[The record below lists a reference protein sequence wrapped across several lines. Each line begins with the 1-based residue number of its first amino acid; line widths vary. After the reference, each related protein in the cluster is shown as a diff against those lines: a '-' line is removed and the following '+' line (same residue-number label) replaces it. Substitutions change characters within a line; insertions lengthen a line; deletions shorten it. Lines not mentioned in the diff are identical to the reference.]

1 MNTWI
6 LLERPAAQLETLYR
20 LATHADTQKLFTGT
34 SLGGFA
40 EHSPLLA
47 RLNNQPTLTQAIEQT
62 PAQWPGLLI
71 ESTCDTPSVL
81 AHLRQMLFVNFDQQR
96 KGVLRYSNPTVA
108 SYFFAACTAQDLSL
122 WLGPIKSLRWFGAT
136 WATQATGEA
145 GWQQLNNLHANDWRI
160 ERTHRAMVLSVA
172 QEEALTR
179 QRNEQFLFHWWQQ
192 HPRHSFAHAHE
203 LLEQALT
210 QGIDDSDAI
219 SDYLS
224 THCAQVQL

>member
-20 LATHADTQKLFTGT
+20 LATHPDTQKLFAGT
-34 SLGGFA
+34 SLDGFA
-40 EHSPLLA
+40 EHSPLLV
-47 RLNNQPTLTQAIEQT
+47 RLNNQPTLIQAIEQI

-122 WLGPIKSLRWFGAT
+122 WLGPISRLRWFGAT
-136 WATQATGEA
+136 WAAQATGEA

-160 ERTHRAMVLSVA
+160 EWAHRAMVLSVA

-179 QRNEQFLFHWWQQ
+179 QRNEQFLYHWWQQ
-192 HPRHSFAHAHE
+192 HPQHSFMQASHW
-203 LLEQALT
+203 LEQALS
-210 QGIDDSDAI
+210 QGIDDSEDI
-219 SDYLS
+219 SVFLNA
-224 THCAQVQL
+224 HCTQVQS

>member
-6 LLERPAAQLETLYR
+6 LLERPAAQLEMLYR
-20 LATHADTQKLFTGT
+20 LAIHPDTQKLFAGT
-34 SLGGFA
+34 SLDGFA
-40 EHSPLLA
+40 AHSPLLVQ
-47 RLNNQPTLTQAIEQT
+47 LNNQPTLTQAIEQI

-122 WLGPIKSLRWFGAT
+122 WLGPISRLHWFGAT
-136 WATQATGEA
+136 WAAQATGEA

-160 ERTHRAMVLSVA
+160 EWAHRAMVLSVA

-179 QRNEQFLFHWWQQ
+179 QRNEQFLYRWWQQ
-192 HPRHSFAHAHE
+192 HPQHSFVQASY

-219 SDYLS
+219 SEFLS
-224 THCAQVQL
+224 GRCSEVKA

>member
-20 LATHADTQKLFTGT
+20 LTTHPDTQKLFAGT
-34 SLGGFA
+34 SLNGFA
-40 EHSPLLA
+40 EHSPLLV
-47 RLNNQPTLTQAIEQT
+47 RLDNQSILTQAIEQT

-71 ESTCDTPSVL
+71 ESACDMSSVL
-81 AHLRQMLFVNFDQQR
+81 AHLRQILFVNFDQQR

-122 WLGPIKSLRWFGAT
+122 WLGPINELRWFGAT
-136 WATQATGEA
+136 WATQATGES
-145 GWQQLNNLHANDWRI
+145 GWQQLNNLHANDWHI
-160 ERTHRAMVLSVA
+160 ERTNRAMVLSAA

-179 QRNEQFLFHWWQQ
+179 QRNEQFLYRWWRQ
-192 HPRHSFAHAHE
+192 HPQHSYVQAAQ
-203 LLEQALT
+203 LMAQALT

-219 SDYLS
+219 SAFLS
-224 THCAQVQL
+224 AHCTQAQS

>member
-20 LATHADTQKLFTGT
+20 LAIHPDTQKLFAGT
-34 SLGGFA
+34 SLDGFA
-40 EHSPLLA
+40 EHSPLLV
-47 RLNNQPTLTQAIEQT
+47 RLNSQPTLTQAIEQAPT
-62 PAQWPGLLI
+62 QWPGLLI
-71 ESTCDTPSVL
+71 ESTVDTPSVL

-122 WLGPIKSLRWFGAT
+122 WLGPISRLRWFGAT

-145 GWQQLNNLHANDWRI
+145 DWQQLNNLHANDWRI
-160 ERTHRAMVLSVA
+160 EWAHRAMVLSAA

-179 QRNEQFLFHWWQQ
+179 QRNEQFLYQWWRQ
-192 HPRHSFAHAHE
+192 HPQHSFVQASYW
-203 LLEQALT
+203 LEQALT

-219 SDYLS
+219 SAFLS
-224 THCAQVQL
+224 AHCTQAQS